1 MPNQSEDPDIR
12 GCGILYFS
20 KQSEAK
26 ASIVCV
32 KVFHEKEDKKGSEPV
47 VKKRK
52 KMALGRGLD
61 ALIPDIESIRDVQRE
76 FFNCDI
82 GMIRPNRYQPR
93 RRFSEEELKELS
105 HSIKMQ
111 GVIQPLLV
119 RKDTSGYELVTG
131 ERRLRAAKLA
141 GLKQVPVVLKEVT
154 DSKLLEISI
163 IENVQREDLNPIEE
177 SEGYRRLM
185 TEFNL
190 KQNEVAKRVG
200 KSRSAVANC
209 LRLRQLPDS
218 IKALILDGT
227 LSMGHARALL
237 GADTTAQQNSASRIV
252 VSKGLSVRETERLVR
267 RMQSQKKAYKGPSK
281 GFEEIYISD
290 LADELSQHL
299 GTRVQIKRKGRKGKV
314 EIEFY
319 NDDDLDRLIRLL
331 RET

>member
-1 MPNQSEDPDIR
+1 M
-12 GCGILYFS
+12 
-20 KQSEAK
+20 KKK
-26 ASIVCV
+26 A
-32 KVFHEKEDKKGSEPV
+32 KKGSEPA

-61 ALIPDIESIRDVQRE
+61 ALIPDIESIRDVPNV

-93 RRFSEEELKELS
+93 RRFSEEELMELS

-111 GVIQPLLV
+111 GIIQPLLV

-177 SEGYRRLM
+177 SEAYRRLM

-209 LRLRQLPDS
+209 LRLRQLPDA
-218 IKALILDGT
+218 IKAQILDGT

-237 GADTTAQQNSASRIV
+237 GADTTAQQNSASRMV
-252 VSKGLSVRETERLVR
+252 VSKRLSVRETERLVR
-267 RMQSQKKAYKGPSK
+267 RMKSQKKAHKGPSK
-281 GFEEIYISD
+281 RFEEIYISD

-299 GTRVQIKRKGRKGKV
+299 GTRVQIKRKGRKGKI

-331 RET
+331 REI